1 MRSSLLW
8 AVPLALLAVAACTP
22 ASPERTPPAV
32 PSPPATSVSPVSGCS
47 GYPTPACTGAPKGRQ
62 LKTLRP
68 NFYGAYRVTQD
79 GTVLDG
85 VHVPGTLL
93 ITARN
98 VTVKNSLIDGDVK
111 NDYDRK
117 IYPFTISDSTV
128 GPEHGCN
135 QSVGIWSAQ
144 FTATRVHV
152 RNHSD
157 GFSVS
162 GDDVV
167 IRDSYVVLCSRP
179 GDHSDGIQTVG
190 AGHGLIFD
198 HNTVDQRYAPQ
209 HTAPVFLVDAN
220 TGVQVT
226 NNLLVG
232 GTYTIRVRAARGAV
246 VRGNAVVDKSWDYGP
261 SESDCSKT
269 TWADNRL
276 VTIDDDYNVTSTVGP
291 LKCAG

>member
-1 MRSSLLW
+1 MRSLLLR
-8 AVPLALLAVAACTP
+8 AAPLALLVAACTP
-22 ASPERTPPAV
+22 ASPQSTPPAQ
-32 PSPPATSVSPVSGCS
+32 PSHTATPTSQAAKCP
-47 GYPTPACTGAPKGRQ
+47 GYPTPACTGVPKGVR
-62 LKTLRP
+62 LKTLHP

-85 VHVPGTLL
+85 VHIPGTLL
-93 ITARN
+93 ITAQN
-98 VTVKNSLIDGDVK
+98 VTVRNSQIDGDAK
-111 NDYDRK
+111 NDYDGK

-128 GPEHGCN
+128 GPESGCN

-162 GDDVV
+162 GDNVV
-167 IRDSYVVLCSRP
+167 IRDSYVMLCSRP

-190 AGHGLIFD
+190 AGHTLVFD

-209 HTAPVFLVDAN
+209 HTAPVFLVDPN

-226 NNLLVG
+226 NNLLIG
-232 GTYTIRVRAARGAV
+232 GTYTIRVRAASGAV
-246 VRGNAVVDKSWDYGP
+246 VRDNAVVNKSWDYGP
-261 SESDCSKT
+261 SDTDCSKT
-269 TWADNRL
+269 TWTGNRL
-276 VTIDDDYNVTSTVGP
+276 VTIDDDYSVTSTVGP
-291 LKCAG
+291 LECVG